1 MCSQQVFRRLVAG
14 ALTACCALLPLGG
27 RAADPFEIPVLVP
40 VTGSAAFIGKT
51 ISLSLSLIEKSVN
64 DSGGINGRQIKFVI
78 SDDQSNPQVALQLAN
93 GLMAKNAPV
102 ILGPIPAANCN
113 SVGAAAAKN
122 GPVVYCFSSAI
133 TPPPGGYMFAAH
145 PSTHDLLAAAAKF
158 LRERHLTKVAYITST
173 DATGQSD
180 DANFD
185 ASFRGKDKG
194 FDIVAD
200 EHFNAA
206 DISVAAQVARIKAS
220 GAQVILAWV
229 VGTPFG
235 TVLRNISDSGL
246 DLPVITS
253 GGNLSQTQMNTY
265 AAFLPKDLYF
275 TGFPS
280 FAYDQLPN
288 GPVKTAVQHFLTVLK
303 GANVPLE
310 IGNENAW
317 DAGLITLDAF
327 KRLGFNASAAQIRN
341 YIANLHGWGGVG
353 GMYDFRAEPQ
363 RGVGVSNVYVV
374 RWEADRHT
382 WVSADKLR

>member
-1 MCSQQVFRRLVAG
+1 MQMRKICRLVLSL
-14 ALTACCALLPLGG
+14 ALAASCTILPLAGH
-27 RAADPFEIPVLVP
+27 AADPFEIPVLVP

-51 ISLSLSLIEKSVN
+51 ISLSLSLIERSVN
-64 DSGGINGRQIKFVI
+64 DSGGINGRQIKFTVF
-78 SDDQSNPQVALQLAN
+78 DDQSNPQVALQIAN

-102 ILGPIPAANCN
+102 ILGPVPAANCN
-113 SVGAAAAKN
+113 AVGAAAAKS

-133 TPPPGGYMFAAH
+133 TPQPGGYMFAAH
-145 PSTHDLLAAAAKF
+145 PSTHDLLAAAARF
-158 LRERHLTKVAYITST
+158 LRKRHLTKVAFITST

-180 DANFD
+180 DSNFD
-185 ASFRGKDKG
+185 ASFRGKDSG
-194 FDIVAD
+194 FDVVAY

-206 DISVAAQVARIKAS
+206 DISVAAQIARIKAS
-220 GAQVILAWV
+220 GAQVVLAWV

-253 GGNLSQTQMNTY
+253 GGNLSQTQMSSY
-265 AAFLPKDLYF
+265 AAFLPKELYF

-280 FAYDQLPN
+280 FEFEQLSN
-288 GPVKTAVQHFLTVLK
+288 GPVKAAVAHLLTVLK
-303 GANVPLE
+303 AANVPLE

-317 DAGLITLDAF
+317 DPTILTLEAF
-327 KRLGFNASAAQIRN
+327 RHLGFTASAAQIRD
-341 YIANLHGWGGVG
+341 YIANVHGWAGVD

-374 RWEADRHT
+374 RWDADRHT
-382 WVSADKLR
+382 WVAASTR